1 MAPYGERARKGVHCQ
16 YLRSGQAGAA
26 YRGLFSFN
34 GSEGTE
40 E

>member
-1 MAPYGERARKGVHCQ
+1 MGPHGERARKGMHSQ
-16 YLRSGQAGAA
+16 YLRFGQVGAA

-40 E
+40 A